1 MGEYPRHLLDFEAGF
16 GTEERCRAYLA
27 RLRWPEGFRCPRCR
41 HVSAWHQTARPELVC
56 AACHAFVSVTAG
68 TIFHR
73 SHVPLRVWFK
83 AIWWVS
89 GQKTGVSAMG
99 LQQGLE
105 LGSYRTAWLLLQ
117 KLRRAMVRPDRDPL
131 TGAVEVDD
139 AFIGGVE
146 PGVKGRETLKKA
158 KIAVAVEIPRR
169 RRLGRV
175 RLQHVQ
181 DFSAASLVPFIQA
194 SVAPKARVITDGWLG
209 YASLR
214 AEGYRHTRRVAPP
227 GTPNRLLPHVHL
239 ILSLLKRWLLGTHQG
254 RVEVQHLQ
262 RYLDEFAF
270 RFNRRKSLHRG
281 KLFYRLLQHAVALPP
296 TSYEAVV
303 HGRAGPA
310 PQKGAS

>member
-16 GTEERCRAYLA
+16 GTEARCRAYLA
-27 RLRWPEGFRCPRCR
+27 RLRWPKGFRCPRCQ
-41 HVSAWHQTARPELVC
+41 HAVAWRQAARPQLVC
-56 AACHAFVSVTAG
+56 TQCHAFVSVTAG

-73 SHVPLRVWFK
+73 SHLPLRVWFK
-83 AIWWVS
+83 AIWWIS
-89 GQKTGVSAMG
+89 SQKTGVSAAG

-105 LGSYRTAWLLLQ
+105 LGSYRTAWLMLQ
-117 KLRRAMVRPDRDPL
+117 KLRRAMVRPGREPL
-131 TGAVEVDD
+131 TGVVEVDD

-158 KIAVAVEIPRR
+158 KIAVAVEVPRR

-175 RLQHVQ
+175 RLQHVR
-181 DFSAASLVPFIQA
+181 DFSAASLIPFVQA

-209 YASLR
+209 YDSLR
-214 AEGYRHTRRVAPP
+214 TEGYRHTRRVAPP

-239 ILSLLKRWLLGTHQG
+239 IISLLKRWLLGTHQG
-254 RVEVQHLQ
+254 RVEVKHLQ

-296 TSYEAVV
+296 TSYHVVV
-303 HGRAGPA
+303 HGRAGPT
-310 PQKGAS
+310 PSGGVG